1 MEKKK
6 KKTNGERRKK
16 NVVCIGIVLSKSLVN
31 FVFSFSLSHF
41 SPIWG
46 DCIFGGQRKYLSPT
60 NFLSPFLSQPNN
72 NKKLLPLPFFLFSP
86 IFSIFLQISLTK
98 SSIRSS
104 KVSFSEGHKFLFT
117 KMASISID
125 HIEEECQ
132 KTTSKTNYEFGFFSS
147 PSTVTI
153 AQKVSQQKI
162 SVPLPLSLFFLN
174 IKMSFKGAFVK
185 TTAKQNFGFKMNL
198 CKKAKKAIRS
208 CCCCCCNIAFW
219 VLKTYF

>member
-1 MEKKK
+1 MH
-6 KKTNGERRKK
+6 RD
-16 NVVCIGIVLSKSLVN
+16 S
-31 FVFSFSLSHF
+31 FVQKPSQFCVFIFSFTFLPNLGRLYFWWAKKILEPHQFSLPFSLPTKQQQKIIT
-41 SPIWG
+41 SPI
-46 DCIFGGQRKYLSPT
+46 
-60 NFLSPFLSQPNN
+60 
-72 NKKLLPLPFFLFSP
+72 FSP
-86 IFSIFLQISLTK
+86 IFSIFPQISLTK

-198 CKKAKKAIRS
+198 CKKAKKAMRS